1 MLKNIEDVKRILK
14 IAAEVDKSLPRVK
27 AQDAKALWPEIIP
40 TKAEIE
46 AFRLMFRDG
55 KPDFSPTDEQK
66 RIWEIVTTEWIKAF
80 QGNKRLRQQW
90 VVIWLKAYG
99 CRVKTIL
106 RYVDFQK
113 TKLYEEYKLGM
124 AHLFN
129 YLQIQYTS
137 QDLDN
142 LEYYKPELIP
152 AYKTGNI
159 TAITK
164 INLLK
169 EWLAELEKNYNA

>member
-14 IAAEVDKSLPRVK
+14 IAAEVDKALPRVK

-66 RIWEIVTTEWIKAF
+66 RIWEIVTTEWVKAF
-80 QGNKRLRQQW
+80 QGNKRQRQQW

-106 RYVDFQK
+106 RHVDFQK

-124 AHLFN
+124 AHLLN
-129 YLQIQYTS
+129 YLQVSYTRK
-137 QDLDN
+137 DLDN
-142 LEYYKPELIP
+142 LEPYNFELVPPYP
-152 AYKTGNI
+152 AGKITGI
-159 TAITK
+159 AI
-164 INLLK
+164 INVLEQWLK
-169 EWLAELEKNYNA
+169 ELKEKV